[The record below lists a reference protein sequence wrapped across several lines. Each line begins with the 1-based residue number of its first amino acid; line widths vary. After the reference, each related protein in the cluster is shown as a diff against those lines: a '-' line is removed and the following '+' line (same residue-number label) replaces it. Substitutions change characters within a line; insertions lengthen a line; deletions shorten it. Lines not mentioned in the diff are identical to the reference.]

1 MSYKQRYYASFCKE
15 NKHVT
20 GWYDIKSLSHT
31 NNVPLE
37 KELHAL
43 TDKEWENR
51 EPTGFGI
58 VNGKLVKMEQVIDRV
73 HRAETLLHEA
83 RLYVQNNFI
92 LLGEVPTQ
100 EWIDYQKSLIAIVNG
115 SDASIPT
122 NPNEK

>member
-1 MSYKQRYYASFCKE
+1 MNYKKRYYASFCKE

-20 GWYDIKSLSHT
+20 GWYDIQSLSHT

-43 TDKEWENR
+43 TDEEWEKR
-51 EPTGFGI
+51 EPIGFG
-58 VNGKLVKMEQVIDRV
+58 VVDGKLVKMEQVIDRV

-83 RLYVQNNFI
+83 RSYVHNNFI

-100 EWIDYQKSLIAIVNG
+100 DWIDYQKTLIAIVNG
-115 SDASIPT
+115 ADAPVPT
-122 NPNEK
+122 APSGK